1 MKKIWGYFRSINF
14 GIQNLIKW
22 FPVIWQDR
30 DWDHWFIYKI
40 FHFKLKQVENLQRN
54 HGISLSS
61 KQLADQIKLAVLLL
75 DRLVKDEY
83 LENVLNPHEKKWG
96 DSEMIFTPIKGNEE
110 YSSLDFK
117 VEKANTKKE
126 IEQEN
131 KERMLL
137 YEHER
142 KLREQDLDM
151 LFKHMRKYIE
161 GWWD

>member
-1 MKKIWGYFRSINF
+1 MKKIWHFFRSIKY

-30 DWDHWFIYKI
+30 DWDHWFIFKI
-40 FHFKLKQVENLQRN
+40 FHFKLKEVENFQRKYGN
-54 HGISLSS
+54 SITHEKI
-61 KQLADQIKLAVLLL
+61 ADQIKLAVLLL

-83 LENVLNPHEKKWG
+83 LENVLKPHEKKWG

-110 YSSLDFK
+110 YSSLDLK
-117 VEKANTKKE
+117 VEKANTKEE
-126 IEQEN
+126 IDQES
-131 KERMLL
+131 KERTRL
-137 YEHER
+137 YDHER
-142 KLREQDLDM
+142 KLREQDLDI